1 MVVCVTDG
9 EDVRVDVIEGVGVT
23 VSEPVETGV
32 QVVEGVSTI
41 ETDIDGVRVSELIIL
56 TDIDGVIDGLTPKDN
71 D

>member
-1 MVVCVTDG
+1 VIDCVTDG

-32 QVVEGVSTI
+32 HVVEGVSTI
-41 ETDIDGVRVSELIIL
+41 ETDIGGVRVCELVIL
-56 TDIDGVIDGLTPKDN
+56 IEIDGVIEGLIPKDN